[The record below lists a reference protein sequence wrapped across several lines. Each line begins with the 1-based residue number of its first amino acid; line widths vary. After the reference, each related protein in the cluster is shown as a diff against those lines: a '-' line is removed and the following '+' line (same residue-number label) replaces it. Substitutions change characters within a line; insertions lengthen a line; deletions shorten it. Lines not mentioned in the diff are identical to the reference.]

1 MTPTEEM
8 TIQEV
13 VAKGV
18 AKAIQDAL
26 SDHGSHCQFSAPEVR
41 MVHQLCEDLDH
52 DSIYLLGR
60 MGKWMDGAA
69 SWIGRA
75 VVIVL
80 LVAVAWG
87 ITQAIK
93 MGWLEP

>member
-1 MTPTEEM
+1 MTPADEM
-8 TIQEV
+8 AIQDA

-18 AKAIQDAL
+18 AKAIGDAL
-26 SDHGSHCQFSAPEVR
+26 SDHSSHCQFSAREAR
-41 MVHQLCEDLDH
+41 MVHQLCEDLDR

-60 MGKWMDGAA
+60 VGKWLDGAA

-80 LVAVAWG
+80 LVAIAWG
-87 ITQAIK
+87 IAQAIK
-93 MGWLEP
+93 MGWIEP

>member
-1 MTPTEEM
+1 MTPAEEM
-8 TIQEV
+8 AIQEA

-18 AKAIQDAL
+18 AKGIQDSL
-26 SDHGSHCQFSAPEVR
+26 SDHSSHCRFSAEEAR
-41 MVHQLCEDLDH
+41 MVHQLYEDLDH

-80 LVAVAWG
+80 LVAIAWG
-87 ITQAIK
+87 IDHAIR
-93 MGWLEP
+93 MGWIKP

>member
-1 MTPTEEM
+1 MTPAEEM
-8 TIQEV
+8 TIQDA

-18 AKAIQDAL
+18 AEAIRDSL
-26 SDHGSHCQFSAPEVR
+26 DDHSSHCQFSAEEVR

-80 LVAVAWG
+80 LVAIAWG
-87 ITQAIK
+87 IAQAIK
-93 MGWLEP
+93 MGWIEP

>member
-1 MTPTEEM
+1 MTPAEEM
-8 TIQEV
+8 AIQDA

-18 AKAIQDAL
+18 AEAIRDTL
-26 SDHGSHCQFSAPEVR
+26 GDHSSHCRFSDAEAR

-87 ITQAIK
+87 IDHAIR
-93 MGWLEP
+93 MGWIKP

>member
-1 MTPTEEM
+1 MTPVEEM
-8 TIQEV
+8 AIQDA

-18 AKAIQDAL
+18 AKAIRDSL
-26 SDHGSHCQFSAPEVR
+26 SDHGSHCQFSDQEAR
-41 MVHQLCEDLDH
+41 MVHQLSEDLDH
-52 DSIYLLGR
+52 DSIYILGR

-87 ITQAIK
+87 IAQAIR
-93 MGWLEP
+93 MGWIKP